1 MGPRQK
7 PLWNTNNHLPPSSC
21 PHICAPQQTQQP
33 LPHNKKT
40 LKYLSNFSHKLAC
53 ILWAACKY
61 CFPHKASNVEK
72 MYFQYS
78 LLQQKPKKPSVCT
91 HTKSVTASKASVAVC
106 WGSHVINL
114 RGTTVILSY
123 VVCCGAVVSGQDV
136 IVSCSVMQTVLT
148 KKLSQ
153 AQLQLL
159 DKSAIKVD
167 IGNTDD
173 RCSRT
178 TGGLNE
184 NKWEM
189 LNFLLQGR
197 ISCDHS
203 L

>member
-33 LPHNKKT
+33 LPHNRNPPKILEQFCTQTSMYSVSSKT
-40 LKYLSNFSHKLAC
+40 V
-53 ILWAACKY
+53 CKY
-61 CFPHKASNVEK
+61 CFPHKMSSVEK
-72 MYFQYS
+72 KYFQYS

-91 HTKSVTASKASVAVC
+91 HPKSVTALKVSVVVC

-114 RGTTVILSY
+114 TGPVVMLSC
-123 VVCCGAVVSGQDV
+123 VVCCGPVVSDRDV

-159 DKSAIKVD
+159 EKSAIKVD
-167 IGNTDD
+167 TGNIDD
-173 RCSRT
+173 RCRRS
-178 TGGLNE
+178 
-184 NKWEM
+184 
-189 LNFLLQGR
+189 Q
-197 ISCDHS
+197 
-203 L
+203 